1 MPSDDEF
8 PEKCPNMCTCV
19 IKIGGKYISCKKTC
33 TYLIKHTNECLCE
46 LRMDAVEDKPLTNAA
61 ENKPLTKKS
70 EAASSS
76 EDFVEVEK
84 VHKVKVEPP
93 PAPSRPGAGVARR
106 C

>member
-1 MPSDDEF
+1 MPPDDEF

-46 LRMDAVEDKPLTNAA
+46 LRMDVVED
-61 ENKPLTKKS
+61 KPLTKKS